1 MARACCPHTTATPS
15 LNLPLLKPETVTAR
29 GLAQRVE
36 LADTPQMRFVV
47 IVFLALS
54 AISLAQQGSD
64 KQRASRMVFP
74 PGAMEPAASPT
85 QPSAQRGFSN
95 PSEAM
100 DAFFL
105 ALKAGRVDAAYDALV
120 KDSIIADR
128 REDVAGLKKRT
139 QEALDNYGP
148 VSGYE
153 TLDEKIVGT
162 SLLRRTCISL
172 NSDLP
177 LRWRFYFYKSE
188 GAWKLVDLRVD
199 DGLVELFE
207 EAGRARK

>member
-1 MARACCPHTTATPS
+1 MPS
-15 LNLPLLKPETVTAR
+15 DSQPAR

-47 IVFLALS
+47 IVFLASS
-54 AISLAQQGSD
+54 AISLAQQGNN
-64 KQRASRMVFP
+64 KQRTGRIVFP
-74 PGAMEPAASPT
+74 PGATQPAASPT
-85 QPSAQRGFSN
+85 PAPREVAN
-95 PSEAM
+95 PSEKM
-100 DAFFL
+100 DEFFR
-105 ALKAGRVDAAYDALV
+105 ALKAGQVDAAYDALV
-120 KDSIIADR
+120 KGSIIADR

-148 VSGYE
+148 VAGYE
-153 TLDEKIVGT
+153 TVDEKIVGT

-177 LRWRFYFYKSE
+177 LRWRFYFYNSE

>member
-1 MARACCPHTTATPS
+1 
-15 LNLPLLKPETVTAR
+15 
-29 GLAQRVE
+29 
-36 LADTPQMRFVV
+36 MRCVV
-47 IVFLALS
+47 FVFLAWS

-64 KQRASRMVFP
+64 KEGTSRTVFP
-74 PGAMEPAASPT
+74 RPATDPAALPAPT
-85 QPSAQRGFSN
+85 PAPSEAAN

-100 DAFFL
+100 DIFFV
-105 ALKAGRVDAAYDALV
+105 ALKAGQVDAAYDALV
-120 KDSIIADR
+120 KGSIIAER
-128 REDVAGLKKRT
+128 GEDVASLKKRT

-153 TLDEKIVGT
+153 AVDEKIVGT
-162 SLLRRTCISL
+162 SLLRQTCISL

-188 GAWKLVDLRVD
+188 GTWKLVDLRVD
-199 DGLVELFE
+199 DGLAELFE